1 MFKICFKKKLIIF
14 HQNCRQNFATS
25 QIAYLSRVS
34 YKNVWL
40 IRFNNVAI
48 LSSQRKMT
56 FQLLAKNHLSPADI
70 HLWEVNEAFAVT
82 VLAFIRDLG
91 LDESRVNI
99 KGGAVALGHPLGL
112 VFERTRFVLQFEG
125 DNSLIFISFNFFL
138 RGAPICISF
147 LDF

>member
-1 MFKICFKKKLIIF
+1 
-14 HQNCRQNFATS
+14 
-25 QIAYLSRVS
+25 
-34 YKNVWL
+34 
-40 IRFNNVAI
+40 
-48 LSSQRKMT
+48 MT

-112 VFERTRFVLQFEG
+112 VFERTRFVL
-125 DNSLIFISFNFFL
+125 
-138 RGAPICISF
+138 
-147 LDF
+147 